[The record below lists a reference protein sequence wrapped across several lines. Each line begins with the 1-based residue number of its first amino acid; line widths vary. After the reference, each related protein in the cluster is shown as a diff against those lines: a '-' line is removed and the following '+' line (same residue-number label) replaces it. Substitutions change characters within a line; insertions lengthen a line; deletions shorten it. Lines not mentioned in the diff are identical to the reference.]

1 MFADAIRVPRAQ
13 MTHLEKFALF
23 SVALP
28 LDALFNCTFVFNNPI
43 KLGFTTDMK
52 AYKKSPESFKGNV
65 AQVSE
70 AIRVAITGQ
79 RNTPDLCTICQIIG
93 KDNVKERIENT
104 INSL

>member
-1 MFADAIRVPRAQ
+1 MMKMMTTQHGSIR
-13 MTHLEKFALF
+13 
-23 SVALP
+23 
-28 LDALFNCTFVFNNPI
+28 
-43 KLGFTTDMK
+43 
-52 AYKKSPESFKGNV
+52 FKGNV

>member
-1 MFADAIRVPRAQ
+1 
-13 MTHLEKFALF
+13 
-23 SVALP
+23 
-28 LDALFNCTFVFNNPI
+28 
-43 KLGFTTDMK
+43 MK